1 MAQVRDVSENPLANK
16 HSKFDRGVKEGD
28 KLMETRLLESAINK
42 ICSLLAVGFG
52 DAGAEVCLSLKKA
65 KRTSHPPPS
74 PYDPPPAS
82 SQQS

>member
-52 DAGAEVCLSLKKA
+52 DAGAEVCSPLSPGGPTPA
-65 KRTSHPPPS
+65 VPRPYPEHP
-74 PYDPPPAS
+74 
-82 SQQS
+82 